1 MPLLDQNLDDKTFQE
16 LSDEARALIP
26 RYAPEWTDHNLS
38 DPGMTFMDLF
48 GWLAEMQVY
57 YLNRITDKNR
67 GKFLALLGEA
77 PRAAQ
82 SAHVEVTFEL
92 AKADKE
98 SKVVPQ
104 GTPVAAIDR
113 LTAERI
119 IFETAEDLLVTT
131 LKLKKVLTRRHQE
144 WRDHTAANS
153 QREVFYLP
161 FGENPQ
167 LDDHFYLGLAGPSCF
182 PQGEIKLTV
191 NIFEA
196 DLPPVPE
203 AEAPECPVI
212 FPSADLEWSYWNG
225 RRWRPL
231 TLKDDKDDTVALTRN
246 GRLSFIAPQDFNQ
259 APIQTAAESSPHVA
273 EDLYWLRASLIK
285 SGYEIP
291 PRLDMI
297 LVNTVAATHGQTLHN
312 ELAASNGL
320 PFQSLRLRHKP
331 VLQGTL
337 RVEVLEEDERWH
349 DWNEVA
355 DFAASDPEARHY
367 MIDLQEGVIRFGDG
381 IHGRVPPAAK
391 ERSQNLKI
399 ATYRAGGGERGNVA
413 AETIT
418 EVRAPK
424 LNGFAVK
431 NCKPASGG
439 RETEGLEEAQIRVR
453 RELKQP
459 ARAVT
464 TPDFETLARQTP
476 GLRIARVKVLPRYH
490 TQYPQR
496 KIPSTVALVVVPE
509 ILPNTLARPVPSAGF
524 LRTIYHHLKSK
535 VLATTDLHVMGPKFV
550 EVKVQAKIKIEPR
563 RRAEQVREDVD
574 QALRKFLNPLPD
586 GADEQGWPFGRAIY
600 KSEIYQVIESVP
612 GVACVDSATFTAQ
625 GSCSI
630 QADKIV
636 LPIIGLACSGTH
648 DIAAR
653 YA

>member
-1 MPLLDQNLDDKTFQE
+1 MPLLNQNLDDKTFQE

-57 YLNRITDKNR
+57 YLNRVTDKNR
-67 GKFLALLGEA
+67 LKFLALLGEA

-82 SAHVEVTFEL
+82 SAHVEVTFDL
-92 AKADKE
+92 AKSDKE
-98 SKVVPQ
+98 SKVIPK
-104 GTPVAAIDR
+104 GTPVEAID
-113 LTAERI
+113 LFTAERI

-131 LKLKKVLTRRHQE
+131 LKLKKALTRRHRE
-144 WRDHTAANS
+144 WRDHTASNS

-161 FGENPQ
+161 FGENSQ
-167 LDDHFYLGLAGPSCF
+167 GDEHFYLGFAGPSCF

-196 DLPPVPE
+196 DLSPAPE
-203 AEAPECPVI
+203 ARAQECHAI

-225 RRWRPL
+225 RSWRPL
-231 TLKDDKDDTVALTRN
+231 ALKDDTVALTRN
-246 GRLSFIAPQDFNQ
+246 GRLSFTAPQDFNH

-273 EDLYWLRASLIK
+273 EDLYWLRASLVK
-285 SGYEIP
+285 PGYEIP

-297 LVNTVAATHGQTLHN
+297 LVNTVAATHGQTLPN
-312 ELAASNGL
+312 EFAACNGL

-337 RVEVLEEDERWH
+337 RLEVLEEDEQWH
-349 DWNEVA
+349 DWNEAA

-367 MIDLQEGVIRFGDG
+367 TIDLQEGVIRFGDG

-391 ERSQNLKI
+391 ERSMNLKI

-413 AETIT
+413 AGAIT
-418 EVRAPK
+418 EVRDADLK
-424 LNGFAVK
+424 IK

-439 RETEGLEEAQIRVR
+439 REAESLEEAQIRVR

-490 TQYPQR
+490 AQYPQR
-496 KIPSTVALVVVPE
+496 KIPGAVAVVVVPK
-509 ILPNTLARPVPSAGF
+509 ILPNALARPVPSAGF
-524 LRTIYHHLKSK
+524 LRTIDHHLKSK

-550 EVKVQAKIKIEPR
+550 EVKVQAKIKIQPR
-563 RRAEQVREDVD
+563 RRAEQVCEDVAK
-574 QALRKFLNPLPD
+574 ALCKFLDPLHG
-586 GADEQGWPFGRAIY
+586 GADEQGWPFGRAVY

-612 GVACVDSATFTAQ
+612 GVACVDSVAFTAP

-636 LPIIGLACSGTH
+636 LPIIGLACSDKH
-648 DIAAR
+648 DIVAR